1 MRIVWVCAA
10 GAIGLVA
17 IGGPSV
23 HAQAPESIY
32 TELLKG
38 RCQFISIDEET
49 NEEQV
54 KRCPGHGGAAVLT
67 RASHT
72 NVYLSFRWSKKR
84 ASEDVVSGWS
94 LGDKVEWRGAR
105 QGKQFIPYAAIVRV
119 ITKDPETLSGGGHV
133 LAVIRIEKQKA
144 CLAAGVDVTANKE
157 ANALAREAADT
168 FAGTFSCQKDK
179 PRLFGPAT
187 KSTEQVIGT
196 DGEKQ

>member
-1 MRIVWVCAA
+1 MRIVGVCAA
-10 GAIGLVA
+10 GVIGLVA
-17 IGGPSV
+17 FGAVSV
-23 HAQAPESIY
+23 HAQAPESVY

-38 RCQFISIDEET
+38 RCRFISIDEET

-72 NVYLSFRWSKKR
+72 SVYLGFRWSKKL
-84 ASEDVVSGWS
+84 ASGDVVSGWS

-105 QGKQFIPYAAIVRV
+105 NGKQLVPYATIVRV
-119 ITKDPETLSGGGHV
+119 ITKHPETMRGGGHV
-133 LAVIRIEKQKA
+133 LAVIRIEKQSA
-144 CLAAGVDVTANKE
+144 CLAAAVDVSANKE

-168 FAGTFSCQKDK
+168 FARTFSCQKDK

-187 KSTEQVIGT
+187 EWTDQVIGR
-196 DGEKQ
+196 DEPKG